1 MSSVSS
7 KKKIASVEWDSS
19 RSPPVLTAGEIT
31 PQNARDY
38 ELACD
43 GYFER
48 KKIAAD
54 EQVAMILYG
63 FKDACVISWVSA
75 HRDRLKK
82 MDFPAF
88 MSEFRKGFLG
98 NQWEQI
104 VRRELNAMRQ
114 GSMSFW
120 AFAQEVQA
128 KNSLLIGTS
137 VHLDDDGVISQ
148 LEAGMDER
156 LALRVYRETF
166 AKTDLLAWLN
176 EVKRVDEI
184 LDADRRE
191 FRNIASQNQ
200 SQSTR
205 ATSFNSNP
213 SRNANTSSTNK
224 DSDTRTPYLPKLM
237 ETEKELLSK
246 CGGCFKCR
254 RPHADHMSRDCQN
267 GFPSK
272 HIVIT
277 QEYCDSC
284 KSSGSR
290 HRSSNKT
297 VAAVSGSSRRQS
309 YRGRSPSRER
319 CSTTARRSAS
329 PKRSRSPAYRRP
341 RTRSR
346 SRTVSVSPQRHP
358 VAAVMGRSDGP
369 TAYMPSN
376 DVDVLSEGSGSSN
389 EEREK
394 VLRERVRA
402 RTVVSS
408 SVSPLVA
415 SVERAWGAVEREDA
429 GLTAPF
435 FESHMFWKCC
445 VVGAEVNETGAS
457 PFVLRSLIDHGS
469 HAVLIQEDLVDTLG
483 LRRRALPK
491 PETVSMAMGDGGERS
506 YTLTEWVK
514 IQLYDPTSGW
524 TSSSVRA
531 VIAPNLCSPIIL
543 GLPFLSHNKIVVDAE
558 LRTVIQK
565 DTNIDLLH
573 PMTPD
578 AREQRRSPH
587 EIRKEIRQDKR
598 AVIKQLK
605 SVNQHL
611 RRVADR
617 QSEKIKPFDVV
628 GAVRTRIEVLAAE
641 AALAA

>member
-1 MSSVSS
+1 MSSFNS
-7 KKKIASVEWDSS
+7 KKKTASVEWDSS
-19 RSPPVLTAGEIT
+19 RSPPVLTAGEIS
-31 PQNARDY
+31 PQNARDF

-63 FKDACVISWVSA
+63 FKDACVVSWVSA

-82 MDFPAF
+82 MTFPAF

-114 GSMSFW
+114 GSTSFW

-128 KNSLLIGTS
+128 KNSLLIGTT

-166 AKTDLLAWLN
+166 SKTDLLAWLN

-191 FRNIASQNQ
+191 FKSIAAQNQ
-200 SQSTR
+200 TPSIR
-205 ATSFNSNP
+205 ATSFNSNH
-213 SRNANTSSTNK
+213 SRNVNTSSVNK
-224 DSDTRTPYLPKLM
+224 DSDTRTPYLPKLT
-237 ETEKELLSK
+237 ENEKELLAK

-272 HIVIT
+272 HTVIT
-277 QEYCDSC
+277 QEYCDSY

-290 HRSSNKT
+290 QRGSSKA
-297 VAAVSGSSRRQS
+297 VAAVSSSSRRQS
-309 YRGRSPSRER
+309 YRGRSPSRDQFS
-319 CSTTARRSAS
+319 STSRRSAS
-329 PKRSRSPAYRRP
+329 PGRSRSPSRR
-341 RTRSR
+341 RQRSPSESRR
-346 SRTVSVSPQRHP
+346 STSPPQGHP
-358 VAAVMGRSDGP
+358 VCAIMGRSDEP

-376 DVDVLSEGSGSSN
+376 EDDVLSEDSAPGN
-389 EEREK
+389 ADIERD
-394 VLRERVRA
+394 LHERVHGRA
-402 RTVVSS
+402 RTVVSDP
-408 SVSPLVA
+408 VSPLVA
-415 SVERAWGAVEREDA
+415 SVERAWSSVQREDA

-435 FESHMFWKCC
+435 FGSHLFWKCC
-445 VVGAEVNETGAS
+445 VVGANVNEQGAT
-457 PFVLRSLIDHGS
+457 PFVLRALIDHGS
-469 HAVLIQEDLVDTLG
+469 HAVLIQEDLVNTLG
-483 LRRRALPK
+483 LRRRKLPK
-491 PETVSMAMGDGGERS
+491 PETVSMAMGDGLERS
-506 YTLTEWVK
+506 YTLTEWTK

-524 TSSSVRA
+524 SSCSVRA
-531 VIAPNLCSPIIL
+531 VVAPNLCSPLIL

-565 DTNIDLLH
+565 DTNVDLLN
-573 PMTPD
+573 PTAAGERV
-578 AREQRRSPH
+578 ARKSPH
-587 EIRKEIRQDKR
+587 DIREG
-598 AVIKQLK
+598 
-605 SVNQHL
+605 STL
-611 RRVADR
+611 R
-617 QSEKIKPFDVV
+617 
-628 GAVRTRIEVLAAE
+628 
-641 AALAA
+641 